1 MQSLRSLLA
10 EALLLMLLRS
20 LASRLVTNQYIV
32 VVRVMF
38 VTVVASV
45 VVMESIVF
53 CFSRAC
59 AIVAGFSS

>member
-1 MQSLRSLLA
+1 
-10 EALLLMLLRS
+10 MLLRS